1 MTRQPILSFLL
12 AGALA
17 TPALAQ
23 NTTLVVQPGA
33 PVLDGVVSAGEW
45 ASSPL
50 VTARGVTLNAMA
62 DGDYL
67 YVAASWADATEDA
80 SHSRY
85 NFNGTGWSKA
95 GDEDRIAF
103 VFDMGQTG
111 ADGANCQAFCH
122 FPIMSTNGGM
132 VDVWQWRA
140 SRSNPMGIADD
151 THWNATGQIH
161 DDGVTAVL
169 LNAQDEITG
178 LPGFMASVDPGAIA
192 NFLVENADVLAAF
205 DPYGVQA
212 GKKIEEAVAFNAGAT
227 FAANDKIPGH
237 VLRIPS
243 GSVADVKAAGA
254 FGNGVWTVEFK
265 RPYAGGAQDFTVVP
279 GASVQFAHELF
290 DNQGSNHALDATA
303 VDPTLYTMDFSAIVG
318 VSVEP
323 VSDALPRRTAL
334 GQNYPNPF
342 TGATSIEVEIAEPAF
357 TRLDVLDLHG
367 RVVRTLLQESLA
379 PGPYRIPFDS
389 RDLAS
394 GSYFYR
400 LTNGAYSETRAMVLV
415 R

>member
-1 MTRQPILSFLL
+1 MIKNSILSFLA
-12 AGALA
+12 AGALVA
-17 TPALAQ
+17 PAIAQ

-33 PVLDGVVSAGEW
+33 PVLDGVVTAGEW

-67 YVAASWADATEDA
+67 YVAASWADATENA
-80 SHSRY
+80 AYSPLT
-85 NFNGTGWSKA
+85 FNGTGWSRN

-111 ADGANCQAFCH
+111 SDGANCQAFCH
-122 FPIMSTNGGM
+122 FPIMSTNGGT

-151 THWNATGQIH
+151 THWNPTGQIH

-169 LNAQDEITG
+169 LNAQDDVTG

-192 NFLVENADVLAAF
+192 NFLVENADALAAF

-212 GKKIEEAVAFNAGAT
+212 DKKVEEAVAFNAGAT
-227 FAANDKIPGH
+227 FAVNDKIPGT
-237 VLRIPS
+237 VLRVPS
-243 GSVADVKAAGA
+243 GSVADVNAAGA
-254 FGNGVWTVEFK
+254 YAGGVWTVEFK

-279 GASVQFAHELF
+279 GTSVQFVHELF
-290 DNQGSNHALDATA
+290 DNQGSNHALDATP

-323 VSDALPRRTAL
+323 VSDALPRRSVL

-342 TGATSIEVEIAEPAF
+342 AGTTSIDVEIAVPAF
-357 TRLDVLDLHG
+357 TRVDVLDLHG
-367 RVVRTLLQESLA
+367 RVVRTLLQQDLA
-379 PGPYRIPFDS
+379 AGQYNIPFDS

-400 LTNGAYSETRAMVLV
+400 LTSGAFSETRAMVLV

>member
-1 MTRQPILSFLL
+1 MIKNSILPFLV
-12 AGALA
+12 AGALVA
-17 TPALAQ
+17 PAIAQ

-45 ASSPL
+45 ASTPL

-67 YVAASWADATEDA
+67 YIAASWADATEDA
-80 SHSRY
+80 SHARY
-85 NFNGTGWSKA
+85 NFNGTAWSRT

-103 VFDMGQTG
+103 VFDMGLTG
-111 ADGANCQAFCH
+111 SDGANCQAFCH
-122 FPIMSTNGGM
+122 FPIMRTNGGM

-151 THWNATGQIH
+151 THWNVSGQFH

-169 LNAQDEITG
+169 LNAQDEVTG

-212 GKKIEEAVAFNAGAT
+212 GKKVEEAVAFNAGAT
-227 FAANDKIPGH
+227 FAVNDKIPGN

-243 GSVADVKAAGA
+243 GSAADVMAAGA
-254 FGNGVWTVEFK
+254 YDNGIWTVEFK

-279 GASVQFAHELF
+279 GASVQFTHELF
-290 DNQGSNHALDATA
+290 DNQGSNHALDATP
-303 VDPTLYTMDFSAIVG
+303 VDPTLYTLDLSAIVG

-323 VSDALPRRTAL
+323 VSDVLPRRPAL

-342 TGATSIEVEIAEPAF
+342 VGTTSIEVDIAEPAF

-367 RVVRTLLQESLA
+367 RVVRTLVQESLA
-379 PGPYRIPFDS
+379 AGHYRIPFDS

-394 GSYFYR
+394 GNYFYR
-400 LTNGAYSETRAMVLV
+400 LTSGDFSETRAMVVV